1 MRDAIRDG
9 DPDTVDEAQ
18 QDETCRLESAMGMSG
33 GWDGWADEVDDA
45 SFLDVPVWQFIGRCI
60 RKQLSA
66 WSRALG
72 ALVFQA
78 TAMTCGTVTIARLTS
93 LSAFYF
99 GVS

>member
-45 SFLDVPVWQFIGRCI
+45 SSWMFLSGN
-60 RKQLSA
+60 L
-66 WSRALG
+66 LG
-72 ALVFQA
+72 GA
-78 TAMTCGTVTIARLTS
+78 TAKG
-93 LSAFYF
+93 
-99 GVS
+99 